1 MDARIILAGQP
12 VDLVGAMRQGNAAAI
27 ETNALR
33 QNNQLTDLY
42 RQQGAGLLAGDQ
54 GAMNALAGVDP
65 GLAMGMKADQQ
76 TYAQNTRKMEI
87 TEENLKMSYDAARQ
101 QAAEAARG
109 MAAEERAAQAET
121 LGRILTGAATFYAKG
136 DQQGYSTWL
145 EQNGA
150 DPAQYPFAQ
159 FPAHAATVKGAMD
172 ALKEFTPE
180 PVNPMDALNLEQK
193 QLEVAALRNPTPD
206 APKTLNIK
214 LADGS
219 DAVVQWNAQT
229 KTWDPASIPAGGASG
244 QPKDVLTESQSKL
257 TLFQTLQTETAP
269 VLSQIEQIWDPANI
283 PDAAARSTPIA
294 GNFFQSQQGQIYN
307 VAAAAWAEGAL
318 RIATGAAAQD
328 DEIKRTVRTYF
339 AQPGDTP
346 QTVQFK
352 NQMRAMYER
361 AIQKSLGARTV
372 DGQLSLPADFAASI
386 AGDTAA
392 PATSIPSGAVEL
404 LLQNN
409 TEEYRKFF
417 DEVFGQGAA
426 AQALGGN

>member
-65 GLAMGMKADQQ
+65 GLAMGFKADQQ

-87 TEENLKMSYDAARQ
+87 LDANERRAIEDR
-101 QAAEAARG
+101 AASMTAA
-109 MAAEERAAQAET
+109 ERAAAAAEIEDAVKM
-121 LGRILTGAATFYAKG
+121 GMGIPDAATW
-136 DQQGYSTWL
+136 DQMMSQVAPEMVG
-145 EQNGA
+145 
-150 DPAQYPFAQ
+150 Q
-159 FPAHAATVKGAMD
+159 FGNRQALAMRYMSVKEILDFNKA
-172 ALKEFTPE
+172 PE
-180 PVNPMDALNLEQK
+180 PVSPEGKLSQDMRNNL
-193 QLEVAALRNPTPD
+193 VDPSAIPVD

-229 KTWDPASIPAGGASG
+229 QTWDPASIPAGGASG

-269 VLSQIEQIWDPANI
+269 VLSQIEKIWDPANI

-392 PATSIPSGAVEL
+392 PPTAPADGPIIIDGYTVEAI
-404 LLQNN
+404 Q
-409 TEEYRKFF
+409 
-417 DEVFGQGAA
+417 
-426 AQALGGN
+426 